1 MSQQIK
7 EISIKDLV
15 LWTENPRDPMNEK
28 ATDQEIVDKAFE
40 NNKAKWN
47 LSKLAKQM
55 GARYDFSELP
65 TVVYHGKKPIV
76 YDGNRRVVLGKVKL
90 GLVTIPKEIK
100 YDLPSY
106 PDSIP
111 CNVCSKKIA
120 LEHVLRKHGNSGNWS
135 QLDQDIFL
143 HKFMGQ
149 EKSTFLILEEDTG
162 VISNNP
168 KLNQRFVKEEI
179 FKNETLNALG
189 FSVQNGSLHT
199 VHTNEEGYEILNDIA
214 KKVTENVISTRKSR
228 GKVIEILEPSNQKK
242 ISQNKV
248 KKSHLS
254 EISFRSDE
262 DVESK
267 DQRQTARTRKK
278 KTEIFGGKLFLTLGE
293 TSNIYRDIEDLYK
306 FYITRK
312 DSLSDSFPGI
322 IRMALRL
329 LCESAAKDRNAQ
341 FGNYLKK
348 YFPQA
353 KKNLDKDIRTTLSN
367 QNVTEDSIVQL
378 LQTGAHKYQ
387 SSANFDQT
395 IAMSIIIGEILAITH
410 SKDKSDE

>member
-1 MSQQIK
+1 MSQKIQ
-7 EISIKDLV
+7 EILIKDLV
-15 LWTENPRDPMNEK
+15 LWTENPRDPMNEN
-28 ATDQEIVDKAFE
+28 ATDQDVVDKAFE

-55 GARYDFSELP
+55 GVRYDFSELP

-100 YDLPSY
+100 YNIPSY

-120 LEHVLRKHGNSGNWS
+120 LEHVLRKHGNSGSWS

-143 HKFMGQ
+143 HKFMGK

-162 VISNNP
+162 VISKNP

-189 FSVQNGSLHT
+189 FSIQNGSLHT
-199 VHTNEEGYEILNDIA
+199 VHTKDEGYEILNDIA
-214 KKVTENVISTRKSR
+214 KKVTDNVISTRKSR

-242 ISQNKV
+242 ISRNKA

-254 EISFRSDE
+254 KITFRSNE
-262 DVESK
+262 DNEPK
-267 DQRQTARTRKK
+267 TQRQTARTRKR

-329 LCESAAKDRNAQ
+329 LCESAAKDNNSK
-341 FGNYLKK
+341 FGKYLKQ
-348 YFPQA
+348 YFSQA
-353 KKNLDKDIRTTLSN
+353 KKNLSSDIRTTLSN
-367 QNVTEDSIVQL
+367 QNVSEDSIVQL
-378 LQTGAHKYQ
+378 LQTGAHNYQ

-395 IAMSIIIGEILAITH
+395 IAMSIIIGEILSITH
-410 SKDKSDE
+410 SKDNSDE

>member
-1 MSQQIK
+1 MSQEIK
-7 EISIKDLV
+7 EIPIADLV
-15 LWTENPRDPMNEK
+15 LWTENPRDSMNK
-28 ATDQEIVDKAFE
+28 NATDQEVVSKAF
-40 NNKAKWN
+40 NDKLAKWN
-47 LSKLAKQM
+47 LSKLAKEM
-55 GARYDFSELP
+55 GPRYDFSELP

-100 YDLPSY
+100 YELPSY
-106 PDSIP
+106 PNSIP
-111 CNVCSKKIA
+111 CNVCSKKVG
-120 LEHVLRKHGNSGNWS
+120 LENVLRKHGNSGTWS
-135 QLDQDIFL
+135 PLDRDIFL

-149 EKSTFLILEEDTG
+149 EKSNFLILEEDTG

-179 FKNETLNALG
+179 FKDETLNNLG
-189 FSVQNGSLHT
+189 FSIKNGSLHT
-199 VHTNEEGYEILNDIA
+199 VHSNEDGYDILNDIA
-214 KKVTENVISTRKSR
+214 QKVENKTISTRNSR

-242 ISQNKV
+242 ITQNKK

-254 EISFRSDE
+254 KISFRKTDE
-262 DVESK
+262 EK
-267 DQRQTARTRKK
+267 PENKRQTPRTRKK
-278 KTEIFGGKLFLTLGE
+278 KIEIFGGKLYLTLGE
-293 TSNIYRDIEDLYK
+293 TSNIYRDIVDLYQ
-306 FYITRK
+306 FYISRK

-329 LCESAAKDRNAQ
+329 LCESAATDKNSKW
-341 FGNYLKK
+341 GNYLKK
-348 YFPQA
+348 YFPEA
-353 KKNLDKDIRTTLSN
+353 KKNLDKDIKTTLSN
-367 QNVTEDSIVQL
+367 QNVSEESIVQL